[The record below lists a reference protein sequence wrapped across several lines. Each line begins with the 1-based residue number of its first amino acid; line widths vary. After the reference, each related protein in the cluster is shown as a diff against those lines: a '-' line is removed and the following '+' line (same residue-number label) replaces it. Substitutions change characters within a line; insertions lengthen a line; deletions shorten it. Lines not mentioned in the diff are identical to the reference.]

1 MTTWGTS
8 YFRSLKAA
16 IRYYSDYEDDPEEAV
31 KRKIEEE
38 SIHLGE
44 PPLHDGERLVLLDG
58 GLRYGVI
65 REEIEK

>member
-1 MTTWGTS
+1 MMTYGTS
-8 YFRSLKAA
+8 YFRDLKAA
-16 IRYYSDYEDDPEEAV
+16 IKYYSDYEEDPEEAV
-31 KRKIEEE
+31 KMKLKEGE
-38 SIHLGE
+38 IHLGE